1 MRRRRRRR
9 TSQAGQVVVI
19 TALMGTVILGGM
31 ALTVDLSLHTFNQR
45 TLQNVA
51 DAAALAGATDLQRV
65 PTAAQ
70 QQLGLTDALST
81 IQQNQSFPN
90 NWTGSSTATAC
101 TIGTLA
107 GLCETVSYLNY
118 TVKISTPPQTAK
130 APTNVTQNDFEV
142 DMSVNVS
149 NNFGA
154 FVGAATSTVGA
165 RAVAYHS
172 GPPSPYSYTFF
183 AATEVDSGN
192 QPESIVGDAYVGSG
206 YVGSS
211 RSNSGL
217 CVSGIYGPGPEPTGD
232 SDGDTSVLPDYDI
245 DDQGHVTFGSL
256 PPVSQNGVPNGDP
269 IYTSSACSNGKIA
282 TQTTQS
288 GQPVLP
294 PPNPPANC
302 PAGSTATADL
312 NGLQCLQTSPTV
324 PNITLPT
331 PNRPALGCGATV
343 SKSTTTAGG
352 IYPVTDGCTINLS
365 FAAGDINCV
374 DLVLG
379 VGSSVN
385 VVDKSSEDFMTSWDY
400 SSSDGTAKNAIGSLM
415 PPVSPPTAN
424 CPGSALGA
432 SPDPTLT
439 TTQVDTCVICANPST
454 AACSPGVNTCPI
466 ALTDGSTGCCSDT
479 LFVGTV
485 FLPGQE
491 IMFKSN
497 QSMED
502 VGQIYCGYWAVSS
515 GNHPN
520 PVVTRDNGATD
531 LLVETLRLVE

>member
-1 MRRRRRRR
+1 MRRRRR
-9 TSQAGQVVVI
+9 TSEAGQVVVI

-51 DAAALAGATDLQRV
+51 DAAALSGATDLQRIPNV
-65 PTAAQ
+65 AQ
-70 QQLGLTDALST
+70 QQLGVTSALST
-81 IQQNQSFPN
+81 IQQNQNFPPG
-90 NWTGSSTATAC
+90 WTGASTATAC

-107 GLCETVSYLNY
+107 GLCETVNYLNY

-130 APTNVTQNDFEV
+130 APTNVTLNDFEV

-192 QPESIVGDAYVGSG
+192 QSESIVGDAYVGSG

-217 CVSGIYGPGPEPTGD
+217 CVSELKAPEPTGD
-232 SDGDTSVLPDYDI
+232 SDSDTSATADSDI

-256 PPVSQNGVPNGDP
+256 PPISQNGVPNGDP
-269 IYTSSACSNGKIA
+269 IYGSSACSNGKIA

-288 GQPVLP
+288 GSPSLP
-294 PPNPPANC
+294 PPNPLANC
-302 PAGSTATADL
+302 PAGSAPWPDL
-312 NGLQCLQTSPTV
+312 NGLQCLQASPTV
-324 PNITLPT
+324 PTITLPT
-331 PNRPALGCGATV
+331 PNKPALICGDTV
-343 SKSTTTAGG
+343 SGSTPAG
-352 IYPVTDGCTINLS
+352 IYPVTNGCTINLS

-385 VVDKSSEDFMTSWDY
+385 VVDKSSLDYMTSWDY
-400 SSSDGTAKNAIGSLM
+400 NTSTDPTALKAINALFLPSR
-415 PPVSPPTAN
+415 PPNLTATCPGAQAGNTPPT
-424 CPGSALGA
+424 L
-432 SPDPTLT
+432 DT
-439 TTQVDTCVICANPST
+439 TSTQVDTCIVCAQPST
-454 AACSPGVNTCPI
+454 APCSPGVNTCPV
-466 ALTDGSTGCCSDT
+466 ALTNGSTGCCSDT
-479 LFVGTV
+479 LFVGAV

-520 PVVTRDNGATD
+520 PVVTHDNSATD

>member
-1 MRRRRRRR
+1 M
-9 TSQAGQVVVI
+9 VVI

-65 PTAAQ
+65 PTTAQ

-107 GLCETVSYLNY
+107 GLCETVNYLNY

-183 AATEVDSGN
+183 ASTEVDSGN
-192 QPESIVGDAYVGSG
+192 QPETIVGDAYVGSG

-211 RSNSGL
+211 KSNAGL
-217 CVSGIYGPGPEPTGD
+217 CVSELPGNEPAGDPD
-232 SDGDTSVLPDYDI
+232 SDPGVAPDSDV

-269 IYTSSACSNGKIA
+269 IYGSTACSLGKIA
-282 TQTTQS
+282 TQTLQS
-288 GQPVLP
+288 
-294 PPNPPANC
+294 PPANC
-302 PAGSTATADL
+302 PAGATPTRDL
-312 NGLQCLQTSPTV
+312 NGLQCLQVSPTV
-324 PNITLPT
+324 PTITLPT
-331 PNRPALGCGATV
+331 PNKPALLCGTTV
-343 SKSTTTAGG
+343 SSTTPAG
-352 IYPVTDGCTINLS
+352 IYPVTNACTINVS
-365 FAAGDINCV
+365 FATGDINCV

-385 VVDKSSEDFMTSWDY
+385 VVDKSGLDYMTSWDY
-400 SSSDGTAKNAIGSLM
+400 TSNDPTAKTAIYNLFS
-415 PPVSPPTAN
+415 PSSPPNLTTT
-424 CPGSALGA
+424 CPGAQTTNI
-432 SPDPTLT
+432 PTT
-439 TTQVDTCVICANPST
+439 FDSTPTQVDTCVICANPSS
-454 AACSPGVNTCPI
+454 ASCSPGVNTCPI
-466 ALTDGSTGCCSDT
+466 ALTDGSTGCCSDS

-502 VGQIYCGYWAVSS
+502 VGQIYCGFWAVSS

-531 LLVETLRLVE
+531 QQLEILRLVE

>member
-1 MRRRRRRR
+1 MRRRRR

-51 DAAALAGATDLQRV
+51 DAAALSGATDLQRV
-65 PTAAQ
+65 PNAAQ
-70 QQLGLTDALST
+70 QQLGVTSALST
-81 IQQNQSFPN
+81 IQQNQNFPN
-90 NWTGSSTATAC
+90 NWTGTSTATAC

-107 GLCETVSYLNY
+107 GLCETVNYLNY

-130 APTNVTQNDFEV
+130 ASTNVTANDFEV

-192 QPESIVGDAYVGSG
+192 QSESIVGDAYVGSG

-211 RSNSGL
+211 ASKSGL
-217 CVSGIYGPGPEPTGD
+217 CVSELPAPEAAGD
-232 SDGDTSVLPDYDI
+232 SDADTSALPDDDV

-269 IYTSSACSNGKIA
+269 IYQSSACSGGKIA
-282 TQTTQS
+282 TQTQQS
-288 GQPVLP
+288 LLS
-294 PPNPPANC
+294 PANC
-302 PAGSTATADL
+302 PAGSTPTADL
-312 NGLQCLQTSPTV
+312 NGLQCLQVSPSV
-324 PNITLPT
+324 PTIALPT
-331 PNRPALGCGATV
+331 PNKPALLCGDTV
-343 SKSTTTAGG
+343 SSSRPSG
-352 IYPVTDGCTINLS
+352 IYPVTPGCTVTLS
-365 FAAGDINCV
+365 FAAGDVQCI

-379 VGSSVN
+379 AGSTVN
-385 VVDKSSEDFMTSWDY
+385 VIDKGSQDYMTSWDFDPTTD
-400 SSSDGTAKNAIGSLM
+400 SVANAALAALKVLNPLIN
-415 PPVSPPTAN
+415 PPKQ
-424 CPGSALGA
+424 CPGAQTGS
-432 SPDPTLT
+432 SPDTSP
-439 TTQVDTCVICANPST
+439 TQVDNCVICAPPSS
-454 AACSPGVNTCPI
+454 ALCSAKSCPI
-466 ALTDGSTGCCSDT
+466 ALQNTSKGLAGTLPDT
-479 LFVGTV
+479 LFIGTI
-485 FLPGQE
+485 FLPGQQ
-491 IMFKSN
+491 IYFNSN
-497 QSMED
+497 ESLED
-502 VGQIYCGYWAVSS
+502 VGSIYCGYWNVSS

-520 PVVTRDNGATD
+520 PVVQHDNNATD

>member
-1 MRRRRRRR
+1 MRRRRR

-51 DAAALAGATDLQRV
+51 DAAALSGATDLQRTPNV
-65 PTAAQ
+65 AQ
-70 QQLGLTDALST
+70 QQLGVTSALST
-81 IQQNQSFPN
+81 IQQNQNFPN
-90 NWTGSSTATAC
+90 NWTGTSTATAC

-107 GLCETVSYLNY
+107 GLCETVNYLNY

-130 APTNVTQNDFEV
+130 AATNVTLNDFEV

-172 GPPSPYSYTFF
+172 GPPTPYSYTFF
-183 AATEVDSGN
+183 ASTEVDSGN

-217 CVSGIYGPGPEPTGD
+217 CVSELSGNEPAGD
-232 SDGDTSVLPDYDI
+232 SDSDTAVVAPDSSDI

-282 TQTTQS
+282 TQQTQS
-288 GQPVLP
+288 PLS
-294 PPNPPANC
+294 PANC
-302 PAGSTATADL
+302 PAGATPTADL
-312 NGLQCLQTSPTV
+312 NGLQCLQVSPTV
-324 PNITLPT
+324 PTITLPT
-331 PNRPALGCGATV
+331 PNKPALLCGATV
-343 SKSTTTAGG
+343 NSSTPAG
-352 IYPVTDGCTINLS
+352 IYPVTNTCAINLS
-365 FAAGDINCV
+365 FATGDINCV

-385 VVDKSSEDFMTSWDY
+385 VVDKSSLDYMTSWDY
-400 SSSDGTAKNAIGSLM
+400 TSNDFTALTAIDKLFL
-415 PPVSPPTAN
+415 PLSPPRLTAT
-424 CPGSALGA
+424 CPGAQ
-432 SPDPTLT
+432 T
-439 TTQVDTCVICANPST
+439 TNIPSTFDNTPTQVDTCIICANPST

-479 LFVGTV
+479 LFVGSV

-520 PVVTRDNGATD
+520 PVVTHDNGATD
-531 LLVETLRLVE
+531 LLLETLRLVE